1 MIKEGKNKEYK
12 QVRVT
17 WVDSITGDCAWQL
30 TEGFEDFPPVTA
42 VTLGF
47 VVAED
52 KQHITIAQNLAS
64 PPQQVCNTMSIPK
77 CSIISVEN
85 L

>member
-1 MIKEGKNKEYK
+1 MKKENTKQEYK

-30 TEGFEDFPPVTA
+30 TECFEDFPPVTA
-42 VTLGF
+42 ATLGF

-52 KQHITIAQNLAS
+52 EKHVTIAQSLAA
-64 PPQQVCNTMSIPK
+64 PPKQVCNTMSIPK

>member
-1 MIKEGKNKEYK
+1 MKKENTKQEYK

-30 TEGFEDFPPVTA
+30 TDDFEDFPPVTA

-47 VVAED
+47 IVAED
-52 KQHITIAQNLAS
+52 KQHITIAQSLAS
-64 PPQQVCNTMSIPK
+64 PPQQVCNTISIPK
-77 CSIISVEN
+77 GSIIKIEQI
-85 L
+85 

>member
-1 MIKEGKNKEYK
+1 MKKENTKQEYK

-17 WVDSITGDCAWQL
+17 CVDSITGDCAWQL

-47 VVAED
+47 IVAED
-52 KQHITIAQNLAS
+52 EKHVTIAQSLAA

-77 CSIISVEN
+77 CSIIKTEQ